1 MGNVPV
7 LFCDVNQM
15 EGEDRNDNN
24 LDEIS
29 LRNAKYL
36 EFVKEGGESGLY
48 KCGFE
53 YRKSYCTPQCSDSE
67 THCDA
72 CLTSLF
78 HVESGNKITSF
89 NWKSYSKDTIMY
101 GHVAKLCQ
109 EITQSRIQSH
119 YGMYFH
125 PIPHRINKYPLLHML
140 ISNQLRQSNDRN
152 NKKHNNNKEDTP
164 IFLVLPGKGVSRAGI
179 LSTKHLVESS
189 IEQGSANC
197 HIEEAQKKRGYNVVL
212 IDSNAWGRHV
222 KGECLHT
229 SLSYFVKTFLTS
241 YNLKKPK
248 IYILAHSASGGHLVR
263 YLMKEQHTIHNSTTT
278 QKQTTPPTKLFDH
291 IQAIAFTDSTHN
303 IQWLKHS
310 TEDKTQPNIYESLSD
325 FLQSDKC
332 VYIKYNSEHPSDTF
346 IDHKERLSG
355 EDYYCQKNTHSKT
368 STMTTAQYYH
378 KRRFGNIPT
387 VWAGTS
393 DHSAMCWVARH
404 YIWEFFD
411 RHSIPKQESHVI
423 LKKEPEMS
431 PKNIQPNI
439 TLTNTIPKASYMDLR
454 HYQQTNHANQN
465 LYETNRFHLT
475 NSGTSTSS
483 TSIIT
488 VGSL

>member
-1 MGNVPV
+1 MGNIPV
-7 LFCDVNQM
+7 LFCDVNQIG
-15 EGEDRNDNN
+15 GEDNDEND
-24 LDEIS
+24 LDETS

-36 EFVKEGGESGLY
+36 EFVKEGGVSGLY

-53 YRKSYCTPQCSDSE
+53 YRKIYCTPQCNTSE

-72 CLTSLF
+72 CMTSLF
-78 HVESGNKITSF
+78 HVESGNKITSY
-89 NWKSYSKDTIMY
+89 NWKIYSKDTIMY

-109 EITQSRIQSH
+109 EITQDRIQSQ

-125 PIPHRINKYPLLHML
+125 QIPHDMKKYPLLHML
-140 ISNQLRQSNDRN
+140 VSSQLRQPNDIN
-152 NKKHNNNKEDTP
+152 NNINNKEDDAP

-189 IEQGSANC
+189 MEQGSANC
-197 HIEEAQKKRGYNVVL
+197 HIEQAQRKRGYNVVL
-212 IDSNAWGRHV
+212 MDSNAWGRHV

-229 SLSYFVKTFLTS
+229 SLSYFVKTFLTTS
-241 YNLKKPK
+241 NMNKRK

-263 YLMKEQHTIHNSTTT
+263 YLMKEQYAIHNSTSA
-278 QKQTTPPTKLFDH
+278 QKQTTHQTKLFDH

-303 IQWLKHS
+303 IQWLKNS
-310 TEDKTQPNIYESLSD
+310 SKDINKSSIYEPLSE

-346 IDHKERLSG
+346 IDHKERLAG
-355 EDYYCQKNTHSKT
+355 ENYYCQKNTHSKT
-368 STMTTAQYYH
+368 SSMTTAQYYH

-387 VWAGTS
+387 VWAGTT

-411 RHSIPKQESHVI
+411 RHSIPKQESHI
-423 LKKEPEMS
+423 IQKKEPINS
-431 PKNIQPNI
+431 PKKFLQQKIP
-439 TLTNTIPKASYMDLR
+439 LAKTIPETSYMDLY
-454 HYQQTNHANQN
+454 HYKKTNNTNHS
-465 LYETNRFHLT
+465 LYETSRYHFT
-475 NSGTSTSS
+475 KSETSTSS
-483 TSIIT
+483 TSSIT